1 MPYDDEE
8 RYNKRIQRMPL
19 HKDFHKEFKK
29 LSVETGKDMIDLSK
43 EFADDPEDFFE
54 ENVEEVLRDQERDDD
69 DGVGL
74 GGKLFG

>member
-1 MPYDDEE
+1 
-8 RYNKRIQRMPL
+8 
-19 HKDFHKEFKK
+19 
-29 LSVETGKDMIDLSK
+29 LSK

-54 ENVEEVLRDQERDDD
+54 ENVESVLRDQEQSDD